1 MNIAGFLTITAAMLV
16 GTVQAQFGGLPFGPG
31 SAQQAPTFSVCVKAA
46 VNSYK
51 EGQPFYIALK
61 GDIPQPWHAYFRN
74 PATVGDPM
82 TATLA
87 APTGFKV
94 EGPYWQAPDRHE
106 GMLGVAYTYNT
117 PTVVWKVTPEAT
129 APQQAEFTVSATA
142 QTCSDTG
149 CNAPETK
156 TASISL
162 SAGDGA
168 TAADWDAEETKVEVL
183 GDAASEVTATQ
194 TTDCV
199 VLNFTAESDVK
210 NAYFFSDDNAINPT
224 ATQTL
229 TKTDSGYS
237 LTLPRNDNKD
247 SMFPVKNEVLVGKEL
262 PTLSGILTFDGKH
275 TVVKITFDGVTPPA
289 PAAAQ
294 EPEDDEEEDAEEEEE
309 TDDEEATEEED
320 ESADDEEA
328 TEEEDEGA
336 DDEEATEE
344 EDEGADDEDEAT
356 TSSATTQTTTKLPF
370 ADSLFG
376 GMMGGQNPTFSVTAK
391 ASVNSYKAGTPFY
404 VALLGEIPQP
414 WHAYYR
420 NPATVGEAMT
430 AELIA
435 PVGFKVEG
443 PYWQAPD
450 KHEGILGVAYTYNTP
465 TVVWKVTPEA
475 NAPQQAEF
483 AVSGTAQT
491 CSDEGCNAPETKTAT
506 VALNAG
512 DGTANAAWAAEENK
526 VEVLGDTP
534 TTASITQ
541 TPESVVLSFTSEGEV
556 KNAYFFSDD
565 NSINPAA
572 AQKLTKTTTG
582 YTLTLPRNDNKDS
595 MMPVKDVAT
604 VGKELTVLNGILT
617 FDGKHAKLS
626 VSATAAT
633 PTPTAPTAEGG
644 IPAGIW
650 GIFGSLFL
658 GGLILNLMP
667 CVFPVIGLK
676 IMSFVELG
684 GGERRKVFLHSLV
697 FVLGIL
703 VSFWLLAVA
712 LIVISNLEILGNTP
726 WHQWAETLWND
737 AGSDTRSWAVWMQ
750 NEWIVYG
757 IMLLLLVLGLSMFGM
772 FEIGVGVTGAG
783 QELQQKKGLMGSFFQ
798 GLLVTVVATPC
809 SAPFLGAAM
818 PAAMS
823 LPGVWMILAL
833 TFMALG
839 LAFPYIIM
847 GAFPSL
853 VNILPRPG
861 AWMESLKQGLSFL
874 LFAAA
879 AWMLDVYLAFLPEEF
894 SVDQPWILMSL
905 VVFCSAF
912 WVYGRWC
919 PIYQSK
925 ASRAYGALIAILLA
939 AVGIWGSMP
948 RPVSDAPTT
957 PATTTTATATGYEIA
972 TGEHPAWNTW
982 SKTLMDKALADG
994 HPVYVDFTAKWC
1006 ATCQMN
1012 KKTAYTADVCALFEK
1027 GKVVLMRAD
1036 KTRPDAEI
1044 DAEMRRL
1051 NRSSVPVN
1059 VLYMPD
1065 KEPAI
1070 TTELLTPIYM
1080 DGFLTEQLGLNK

>member
-1 MNIAGFLTITAAMLV
+1 MTTALLTA
-16 GTVQAQFGGLPFGPG
+16 TVQAQLEGFSFAPGG
-31 SAQQAPTFSVCVKAA
+31 AQQQAATFSVSAKAS
-46 VNSYK
+46 VGSYK
-51 EGQPFYIALK
+51 EGQSFYIALK

-74 PATVGDPM
+74 PATIGEAMTAELTAPAGFKVEGPYWQAPDRHESMLGVAYTYNTPTVVWKVTPEAGAPQQADFAISSTAQTCSDTGCNPPDTKTATVTLTAGDGAAAANWDAEETKVEVLGDTACEVTATQTPESVVLNFTAEGEVKTAYFFSDDNSINPSVVQPLAKTETGYSLTLPRNDNKDTMAPVKDEALVGKELPILSGILTFDGKHTAVKVDFPGVEPAPAATTETTTEEEEEEDEEEADDEEADEEDADDEADTEEEEGDEDEATEEDTTPMPSATTPSFGGGLFGGMDGNQGSTFSVTAKASVTSYKSGSAFYIALQGDIPQPWHAYFRNPATVGEPM
-82 TATLA
+82 TAELT
-87 APTGFKV
+87 APAGFKV

-129 APQQAEFTVSATA
+129 APQQADFTVSSTA

-149 CNAPETK
+149 CNPPDTK
-156 TASISL
+156 SATVTLA
-162 SAGDGA
+162 AGDGA
-168 TAADWDAEETKVEVL
+168 AAANWAAEESKVEVL
-183 GDAASEVTATQ
+183 GDTATTATITQ
-194 TTDCV
+194 TTDSV
-199 VLNFTAESDVK
+199 VLNFTADGEVK
-210 NAYFFSDDNAINPT
+210 SAYFFSDDNSINPT
-224 ATQTL
+224 AAQAL
-229 TKTDSGYS
+229 TKTATGYS

-247 SMFPVKNEVLVGKEL
+247 SMAPVKDEALVGKE
-262 PTLSGILTFDGKH
+262 
-275 TVVKITFDGVTPPA
+275 V
-289 PAAAQ
+289 
-294 EPEDDEEEDAEEEEE
+294 PE
-309 TDDEEATEEED
+309 
-320 ESADDEEA
+320 
-328 TEEEDEGA
+328 
-336 DDEEATEE
+336 
-344 EDEGADDEDEAT
+344 
-356 TSSATTQTTTKLPF
+356 
-370 ADSLFG
+370 
-376 GMMGGQNPTFSVTAK
+376 
-391 ASVNSYKAGTPFY
+391 
-404 VALLGEIPQP
+404 
-414 WHAYYR
+414 
-420 NPATVGEAMT
+420 
-430 AELIA
+430 
-435 PVGFKVEG
+435 
-443 PYWQAPD
+443 
-450 KHEGILGVAYTYNTP
+450 
-465 TVVWKVTPEA
+465 
-475 NAPQQAEF
+475 
-483 AVSGTAQT
+483 
-491 CSDEGCNAPETKTAT
+491 
-506 VALNAG
+506 
-512 DGTANAAWAAEENK
+512 
-526 VEVLGDTP
+526 
-534 TTASITQ
+534 
-541 TPESVVLSFTSEGEV
+541 
-556 KNAYFFSDD
+556 
-565 NSINPAA
+565 
-572 AQKLTKTTTG
+572 
-582 YTLTLPRNDNKDS
+582 
-595 MMPVKDVAT
+595 
-604 VGKELTVLNGILT
+604 LNGILT
-617 FDGKHAKLS
+617 FDGKHARLS
-626 VSATAAT
+626 VSATAAATAAVTTT
-633 PTPTAPTAEGG
+633 PAQPQPASTSG

-684 GGERRKVFLHSLV
+684 GGERRKVFMHSLV
-697 FVLGIL
+697 FVIGIL
-703 VSFWLLAVA
+703 VSFWLLATA
-712 LIVISNLEILGNTP
+712 LIVVSNLEVLANTP
-726 WHQWAETLWND
+726 WTQWAQTLWND

-750 NEWIVYG
+750 NEWIVYC
-757 IMLLLLVLGLSMFGM
+757 IMLLLLVLGLSMFGL
-772 FEIGVGVTGAG
+772 FEIGVGATGAG
-783 QELQQKKGLMGSFFQ
+783 QGLQQKKGLMGSFFQ

-861 AWMESLKQGLSFL
+861 AWMESLKQALSFL

-919 PIYQSK
+919 PIYQN
-925 ASRAYGALIAILLA
+925 ATTRWIGGVIAVLLI
-939 AVGIWGSMP
+939 AVGIWGSKP
-948 RPVSDAPTT
+948 RPVSEA
-957 PATTTTATATGYEIA
+957 PATSPVAADTAASGYEVA

-982 SKTLMDKALADG
+982 SKALMDKALADG

-1012 KKTAYTADVCALFEK
+1012 KKTAYTADVCALFEQ

-1059 VLYMPD
+1059 VLYMPG

-1080 DGFLTEQLGLNK
+1080 DGFLTEQLGLQK